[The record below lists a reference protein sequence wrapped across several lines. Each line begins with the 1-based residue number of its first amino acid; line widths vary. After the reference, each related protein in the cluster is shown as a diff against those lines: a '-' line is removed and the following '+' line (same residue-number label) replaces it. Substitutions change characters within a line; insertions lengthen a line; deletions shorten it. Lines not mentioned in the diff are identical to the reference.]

1 MLNLHD
7 GKLVTVDEWNHFFK
21 QYTIDFMSCPD
32 YRLGQAF
39 CNHFGNAVDVI
50 DKTHLLFYKTDNR
63 EAFNII
69 KQYIDGDVDDP
80 FGK

>member
-1 MLNLHD
+1 MDLYD
-7 GKLVTVDEWNHFFK
+7 GKLITAQEWEEFFK
-21 QYTIDFMSCPD
+21 QYTIDFMSHSD

-39 CNHFGNAVDVI
+39 CNHFGSLVDVL

-69 KQYIDGDVDDP
+69 KQYVDGEIDDP
-80 FGK
+80 FSR